1 MTDQAPCPLPFLAL
15 AHAMADAAAE
25 VIRPWFRKR
34 IPVDAKVDASPVT
47 IADRDAEAAMRR
59 MIEAAFPEH
68 GIRGEEFASC
78 RTDADWIW
86 VLDPIDGTKSFL
98 SGSLAFGTQIALLHH
113 GKPVL
118 GMINQPITGERWLGT
133 GAMATLNGA
142 PIRTSDKT
150 RLDEA
155 ILYTSALEQFDGA
168 RHDRFSALA
177 AKVLFSRFSHDCY
190 AAGMLALGG
199 IDLLVESNV
208 FDYDILPQMP
218 IIEAAGG
225 IVTDWEGRP
234 LVDAPR
240 YETVL
245 MAANEEI
252 HGKALDILN
261 SNCRGQRNSTSGQT

>member
-1 MTDQAPCPLPFLAL
+1 MTAETTCPPAFLAL
-15 AHAMADAAAE
+15 AHGMADAAAE
-25 VIRPWFRKR
+25 TIRPWFRKR
-34 IPVDAKVDASPVT
+34 IEVDAKADASPVT
-47 IADRDAEAAMRR
+47 IADRDAETVMRD

-68 GIRGEEFASC
+68 GIRGEEFGAC
-78 RTDADWIW
+78 RTEAEWIW

-98 SGSLAFGTQIALLHH
+98 SGSLAFGTQIALLHR

-118 GMINQPITGERWLGT
+118 GLINQPITGERWLG
-133 GAMATLNGA
+133 ANAKATLNGE

-150 RLDEA
+150 RLSEA
-155 ILYTSALEQFDGA
+155 ILYTSALEQFDPA
-168 RHDRFSALA
+168 RHDRFAALA
-177 AKVLFSRFSHDCY
+177 AKVRFSRFSHDCY
-190 AAGMLALGG
+190 AAGLLALGG

-234 LVDAPR
+234 LADASR
-240 YETVL
+240 YDTVL

-252 HGKALDILN
+252 HRAALEIL
-261 SNCRGQRNSTSGQT
+261 RRVDVVIDV